1 MKTER
6 SSRPSNDSQVSN
18 YSHDNGW
25 NTMPSNVLSIKAF
38 DTKTPVLCHPP
49 PLLPGQPPGPILDT
63 TFYVNASLEYQH
75 PVFPASFTAAAY
87 CKYKTTPQYWWG
99 ISSTD
104 PDIERIACTLWHTPP
119 TPIYSLTITFMWPG
133 PHSRYYEWRT
143 QQFYSIEHDRPALS
157 GERPYTGGLLEWSMR
172 LPFRDEAT
180 ATTREL
186 PT

>member
-1 MKTER
+1 
-6 SSRPSNDSQVSN
+6 
-18 YSHDNGW
+18 
-25 NTMPSNVLSIKAF
+25 MPSNVLSIKAF

-49 PLLPGQPPGPILDT
+49 PLIPGQPPGPILDT

-75 PVFPASFTAAAY
+75 PVFPTSFTAAAY
-87 CKYKTTPQYWWG
+87 LKYKPTPKNWWG

-104 PDIERIACTLWHTPP
+104 PNIERIACTLWHTPP
-119 TPIYSLTITFMWPG
+119 TPIYSLMITFIWPG

-143 QQFYSIEHDRPALS
+143 QPF
-157 GERPYTGGLLEWSMR
+157 GERPYTGGLLEWS
-172 LPFRDEAT
+172 LTIPFYDDAV